1 MLAEA
6 PFTVLRK
13 LVDDWLDPMV
23 AADER
28 RHVAF
33 GTAWL
38 RKHVPAL
45 SDERRCALEA
55 TLARWG
61 GLLVDTAAE
70 PDLFTDYGLPWNRF
84 AARCVD
90 DYNARLARCR
100 LDYRLPSMET
110 P

>member
-1 MLAEA
+1 MLGAMVDQWIDA
-6 PFTVLRK
+6 TVT
-13 LVDDWLDPMV
+13 
-23 AADER
+23 ADER

-38 RKHVPAL
+38 RRHVPQLPA
-45 SDERRCALEA
+45 ERRHALEA

-61 GLLVDTAAE
+61 RLLANTAKE

-84 AARCVD
+84 AARCVA
-90 DYNARLARCR
+90 DYNARLERCR
-100 LDYRLPSMET
+100 IAYRLPSLET